1 MISAIC
7 FKGKILAA
15 SVAVAA
21 LVTCAA
27 AVAQT
32 APAPSGGPKADDEH
46 PLTWHGITIYG
57 TLDIGVGWV
66 SHGLPE
72 NADNYEGESLL
83 SKNGGGSRFVFAQNN
98 LSQTGVGIRGK
109 EEFTPGWSVVFN
121 ASTGINPQSGDL
133 ANQVG
138 TNVLNNG
145 LPRAAY
151 SFVGDG
157 ARAG

>member
-1 MISAIC
+1 MT
-7 FKGKILAA
+7 GKTNNCAGVAWAALAA
-15 SVAVAA
+15 LTIAGSAH
-21 LVTCAA
+21 
-27 AVAQT
+27 AQT
-32 APAPSGGPKADDEH
+32 LPATPDTAKAADDEH

-72 NADNYEGESLL
+72 NGDNYEGESLL